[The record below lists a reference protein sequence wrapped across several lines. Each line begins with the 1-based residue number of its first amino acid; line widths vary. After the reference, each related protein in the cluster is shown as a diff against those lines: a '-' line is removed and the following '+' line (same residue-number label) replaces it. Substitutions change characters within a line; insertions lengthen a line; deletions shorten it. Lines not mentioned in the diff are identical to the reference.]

1 MVFSKLRTWLL
12 LVFCFFVA
20 LVWWVFFFFGS
31 VFTSTTWYTCQY
43 AAVCLCEGQHGV
55 SLKTGPVTGLKLTD
69 WAKQVDEHALKISP
83 SLPCN
88 ARSQEHTAMAGFLCG
103 YLGFELGPLP
113 TEYLPSPRLCFLSPL
128 FYNIFKDVSKPGEGA
143 HASPCSLEMSQEYV
157 MYLNIHLACL
167 VRSLGLLYRLCVA
180 EDWVKMGLW
189 RKLGLVFIKHFKP
202 HKASERPLCHSDLQ
216 WPQGPLPGKQGSFC
230 PCSLGSP

>member
-1 MVFSKLRTWLL
+1 M
-12 LVFCFFVA
+12 
-20 LVWWVFFFFGS
+20 
-31 VFTSTTWYTCQY
+31 
-43 AAVCLCEGQHGV
+43 

-69 WAKQVDEHALKISP
+69 WAKQVNEHALKISL

-103 YLGFELGPLP
+103 YLEFEPGPLP
-113 TEYLPSPRLCFLSPL
+113 TEYLPSPRICFLSPL
-128 FYNIFKDVSKPGEGA
+128 FYNIFKDVSKPGRAGA

-202 HKASERPLCHSDLQ
+202 HKTSERPLCHSDLQ